1 MLKKILLITAAVL
14 LGGYLVFALLFLT
27 PGYDEEQ
34 CKGVEIFMEE
44 EQEVLTVQNVENIIK
59 SKKLDPTGKPMKD
72 VDCAVIEKAIK
83 EYSLVEACECYKTHK
98 GLVGIRVRNKM
109 PIMQVFDENGKEFF
123 IDDSGCII
131 EGVQNAL
138 YLPIASGHIEPSM
151 ADGELLAVARFLQG
165 DRFWNQQIE
174 QVYFTPKKEV
184 VLIPRVGNH
193 TIELGMVENLDGKFE
208 KLKEFYEKGLNEIG
222 WNKYKKLNI
231 EFKDKVIGTKK

>member
-1 MLKKILLITAAVL
+1 MLKKILIITAAVL
-14 LGGYLVFALLFLT
+14 LGGYLIFALLFLT
-27 PGYDEEQ
+27 PGYDEEL

-44 EQEVLTVQNVENIIK
+44 EQKVLTVQNVENIIK

-72 VDCAVIEKAIK
+72 IDCAVIEKTIK
-83 EYSLVEACECYKTHK
+83 EYSLVESCECYKTHK
-98 GLVGIRVRNKM
+98 GLVGIRVKNKM

-138 YLPIASGHIEPSM
+138 YLPVASGHIEHSM

-165 DRFWNQQIE
+165 NKFWNQQIE

-184 VLIPRVGNH
+184 ILIPRVGNH
-193 TIELGMVENLDGKFE
+193 AIELGVVENLDEKLE